1 MSGRK
6 FTLYWSS
13 LELYEKCPQKFL
25 WSKGWG
31 VIDVGAGPGKRMPKP
46 VKRSFHH
53 ALMGIV
59 IQAVIE
65 RLYNDELWKEP
76 KGLSDRLM
84 KMVSREFT
92 LELNKQFVDWRFSPA
107 QSELLQVCKDGVYGY
122 LKTMKQHKLLG
133 PYARCEID
141 LVGFVNKYTPVGG
154 RADFI
159 IRTQNNEVLILD
171 GKNSLS
177 KGKYTDPDQLRW
189 YALLFY
195 LAYGRM
201 PDKLGFV
208 YYRYP
213 YGTPIED
220 SEDMESGVDW
230 VDFSRE
236 DLKGLANRAVEA
248 LKSIEREKF
257 DPVPSPS
264 NCRFCDYETV
274 CEARLAQKKSRAR
287 KPKNVEDLLE
297 GKDGIVELGL
307 KGG

>member
-1 MSGRK
+1 
-6 FTLYWSS
+6 
-13 LELYEKCPQKFL
+13 
-25 WSKGWG
+25 
-31 VIDVGAGPGKRMPKP
+31 
-46 VKRSFHH
+46 
-53 ALMGIV
+53 MGIV

-84 KMVSREFT
+84 KMVDREFT
-92 LELNKQFVDWRFSPA
+92 LELSKQFVDWRFSPA

-141 LVGFVNKYTPVGG
+141 LVGFVNQYTPVGG

-159 IRTQNNEVLILD
+159 IRTQNDEVLILD
-171 GKNSLS
+171 GKNSQS

-189 YALLFY
+189 YALLFF
-195 LAYGRM
+195 LAYDRM

-213 YGTPIED
+213 HGTPIED
-220 SEDMESGVDW
+220 SEDVESGIDW

-257 DPVPSPS
+257 DPAPSPS

-274 CEARLAQKKSRAR
+274 CEARLAQKKSRSR

-297 GKDGIVELGL
+297 GRDGIVELGL